1 MGAQVSR
8 QTTGSHEN
16 AISASN
22 GGLIKY
28 FNINYYKDSA
38 SSGLAKQD
46 FSQDPSK
53 FTQPLADVLTNPAL
67 MSPTVEACGFSD
79 RLKQITIGNST
90 ITTQDALNTVLA
102 YGEWP
107 EYLSDIDA
115 TSVDKPT
122 HPETSSD
129 RFYTLASV
137 EWVGTS
143 KGWWWKLP
151 DALKDMGIFG
161 QNLYYHSM
169 GRAGYI
175 IHTQCNATKFHSGAL
190 LVVLIPEHQLAY
202 AGGTKANVGYVHTH
216 PGEDGHE
223 IRDRGKGS
231 HEPDEDPFFNCNGT
245 LFGNL
250 TIFPHQIINLRT
262 NNSSTIISPY
272 INCQPMDN
280 MLKHNNLTL
289 LIVPLV
295 NLRPAPNASPSV
307 SITISVA
314 PYKSEFSGAMET
326 RFTVRAQGLPVRLP
340 SGGQQFMTTEDE
352 QSPNI
357 LPGYHSSKKI
367 HIPGK
372 ITSVLHMARVDSFM
386 PINNIDGHIGQ
397 VSIYNVTV
405 SKRASGGDGLILSIP
420 LDMSNS
426 LFSTTLLGEVL
437 NYFTNWSGSITLTF
451 MCVCDSFSTG
461 KFLIAYTPP
470 GGALPTTRKQAMLG
484 THVIWDLGL
493 QSSCT
498 MVVPWI
504 SSGFYRNTKSDE
516 HTEAGFVSLWHQ
528 TDFIATNITG
538 QGAILVTCSG
548 CPDISV
554 RMLRDTPMMKQDDV
568 LQNNDP
574 IEQFVHDTLN
584 EVIVVPNTQASGP
597 QHTTKPSAL
606 SAMEIGASSTATPES
621 TMETRYVV
629 NDNTNEE
636 AEIENFLG
644 RSAIWTHLQ
653 LENGFKKWN
662 INFQEQAHIR
672 KKFELFTYLRFDM
685 EVTIVTN
692 NHGLMQTMYV
702 PPGIKPPESKA
713 DTTWDSASNPSVFY
727 QPKSGFPRFTIP
739 FTGLASAY
747 YMFYDGYSTTS
758 REPGNTYGISPTN
771 DMGTLCF
778 RVLDGSDTAHVRVYV
793 KPKHTTAW
801 IPRPPRAV
809 QYTHTYSTNYHFKTV
824 HEGKNILK
832 DRHFIVP
839 RSNIL
844 GLQNVGP
851 SDLCV
856 HTKDAVYTC
865 AHLTQPTDKTILL
878 AYTADLQVDACDTE
892 GPDNIPTCE
901 CTVGCYYVKHLDR
914 YFPITVTSH
923 DWYEI
928 QESPYYPKHIQYNIL
943 IGEGPCKPGDCGG
956 KLLCRHGVIG
966 IVTAGGEGHV
976 AFTDLRPYS
985 CLAQHQGVVSD
996 YFTQLGGAFGEGFTH
1011 NIKEHFS
1018 NLSTSI
1024 TDKLTSKVVK
1034 WLVRIISAL
1043 TIMIRNS
1050 TDTATVLA
1058 TLALLGCQSS
1068 PWNFLKNK
1076 ICQWLDIPRP
1086 ASRQGDSWIKK
1097 FTECCNAA
1105 KGLEWVAIKIGKFI
1119 DWLKEKLLP
1128 TVQRKK
1134 ETLEQCKKLALYE
1147 EQCKGF
1153 SKSDAAAQQQLIL
1166 EVSKL
1171 KKGLD
1176 ELAPLYACENKRV
1189 SIIQKELQRMTA
1201 YHKTHRHEPVCCL
1214 IRGPPGCGKSLIT
1227 SVIARGLASEA
1238 QIYSL
1243 PPDPKYF
1250 DGYDQQKVVIMDD
1263 IGQNPD
1269 GKDLSMFCQMV
1280 STTEYVVP
1288 MASVEEKGRSFTSEY
1303 ILASTNL
1310 DSLAPPTITIPDAI
1324 RRRFFIDVDLVIISK
1339 FRNPSGLLDT
1349 AKALQPCANCPKPA
1363 CFKQCCP
1370 LLCGQA
1376 VVLQDRKSKASY
1388 PVNAI
1393 VQQLQ
1398 HENSTRKKVKDNL
1411 TAIFQGLGD
1420 TTPPGFIVDLLSA
1433 SKDPKVVEYCAEQGW
1448 IGKANSTVERDL
1460 NYVHYVL
1467 NCLGSL
1473 ILILGTIYVLYKLMC
1488 FTQGAYSGLP
1498 NPVPKRPELRK
1509 ATLQGPQHEF
1519 IRALVKRN
1527 CHILTTN
1534 RGEFN
1539 LLGIHDN
1546 CAVVPTHAECGDVV
1560 NIDGRDV
1567 KVLKQQILTN
1577 TDDVDTEI
1585 TLLWLDQ
1592 NEKFRD
1598 IRRFIPEH
1606 QQEWYNM
1613 HLATNVTKYP
1623 MLDVEVGDV
1632 VPYGQLNLSGN
1643 PTCRLMKYDYPTRPG
1658 QCGGVIMNTGNVV
1671 AIHVGGNG
1679 RVGYGAALL
1688 RKYFAVAQGE
1698 IIKKAQVKEAGL
1710 QTVNTPTKTKLQPS
1724 VFYHIFPGVKEP
1736 APLHPN
1742 DPRLETD
1749 LDQAVMAKY
1758 KGNTTV
1764 EWNDYIQTA
1773 VDHYAA
1779 QLYTLDINPEPLSLE
1794 QAVYGIEHLEPLD
1807 LTTSAGYPYATM
1819 GIRKKDIINR
1829 IDKDTTKLQQMMD
1842 LYGIDL
1848 PYITYLKDELRS
1860 PEKIKRGKTRAIEAA
1875 SINDTVQF
1883 RMIFGNLFSSFH
1895 ANPGILTGSAVGCN
1909 PDIFWSQLYAT
1920 LDGHLLAFDYTNYD
1934 GSLHPIWFKALGMVL
1949 TQLGFPGDLMSK
1961 LCKTTH
1967 IYKDQFYLV
1976 EGGMPSGICGT
1987 SIFNTMI
1994 NNIIIRTIVLETYKS
2009 IDLDKLKIVAYG
2021 DDVIAS
2027 YPYPLDSKFIAETAA
2042 KYGLTITPPDK
2053 SEQFKEVTWAN
2064 VTFLKRSFQPDQRYK
2079 FLIHPVYSMSDVYES
2094 IRWTKD
2100 PKNTQD
2106 HVRSLC
2112 QLAWHSGREK
2122 YEDFLTKIRSCNVG
2136 KQLHLPP
2143 YQSLYT
2149 QWIDEFI

>member
-16 AISASN
+16 AITATN

-46 FSQDPSK
+46 FTQDPSK
-53 FTQPLADVLTNPAL
+53 FTQPLAEVLTNPAL

-90 ITTQDALNTVLA
+90 ITTQDALHTVLA

-107 EYLSDIDA
+107 SYLSDLDA

-129 RFYTLASV
+129 RFYTLTSV
-137 EWVGTS
+137 EWNATS
-143 KGWWWKLP
+143 SGWWWKLP

-190 LVVLIPEHQLAY
+190 MVVLIPEHQLAY
-202 AGGTKANVGYVHTH
+202 AGGANASVGYKHTH
-216 PGEDGHE
+216 PGEDGHKIE
-223 IRDRGKGS
+223 KRGFDDNK
-231 HEPDEDPFFNCNGT
+231 PDEDPFFNCNGT

-295 NLRPAPNASPSV
+295 KLTPGTGASPNV
-307 SITISVA
+307 SITVSIA

-326 RFTVRAQGLPVRLP
+326 RYTVQQQGLPVRMP
-340 SGGQQFMTTEDE
+340 SGSQQFMTTEDE
-352 QSPNI
+352 QSPNM

-367 HIPGK
+367 HIPGM
-372 ITSVLHMARVDSFM
+372 ITNVLHMARVDSFM
-386 PINNIDGHIGQ
+386 PINNIRSEIGK
-397 VSIYNVTV
+397 VPIYNIPILRKTNN
-405 SKRASGGDGLILSIP
+405 DGLILSIP

-426 LFSTTLLGEVL
+426 LFATTLLGEVL

-461 KFLIAYTPP
+461 KFLLAYTPP
-470 GGALPTTRKQAMLG
+470 GGAHPANRKQAMLG
-484 THVIWDLGL
+484 VHVVWDLGL

-498 MVVPWI
+498 MVIPWI
-504 SSGFYRNTKSDE
+504 SSGFYRNTKSDD
-516 HTEAGFVSLWHQ
+516 HTEAGYVSLWYQ
-528 TDFIATNITG
+528 TDFVTTTTAG

-554 RMLRDTPMMKQDDV
+554 RMLRDTPMMKQDDDE

-584 EVIVVPNTQASGP
+584 EVVVVPNTQASGP
-597 QHTTKPSAL
+597 QHTTRPSAL

-621 TMETRYVV
+621 TLETRYVV

-636 AEIENFLG
+636 AEIEIFLG
-644 RSAIWTHLQ
+644 RSAIWTKKTLKQ
-653 LENGFKKWN
+653 GFLKWK
-662 INFQEQAHIR
+662 ISFQEQAHIR

-685 EVTIVTN
+685 EITIVIN
-692 NHGLMQTMYV
+692 NQDLMQIMYI
-702 PPGIKPPESKA
+702 PPGIAIPDGKDDNK
-713 DTTWDSASNPSVFY
+713 WDSASNPSVFY

-747 YMFYDGYSTTS
+747 YIFYDGYSKTTG
-758 REPGNTYGISPTN
+758 EPRDTYGISPTN

-778 RVLDGSDTAHVRVYV
+778 RSLEGTGNAEVRVYV

-809 QYTHTYSTNYHFKTV
+809 QYTHTYSTNYHYKKEDATL
-824 HEGKNILK
+824 E
-832 DRHFIVP
+832 DRHFIQH
-839 RSNIL
+839 REGIKI
-844 GLQNVGP
+844 LQNAGP
-851 SDLCV
+851 SDLYV
-856 HTKDAVYTC
+856 HTKDAIYTC
-865 AHLTQPTDKTILL
+865 AHLTTPNDDTILL
-878 AYTADLQVDACDTE
+878 AYTADLQVDSSETK
-892 GPDNIPTCE
+892 GPDHIPDCD
-901 CTVGCYYVKHLDR
+901 CTSGCYYVRHLDR
-914 YFPITVTSH
+914 YCPVTLTSH

-928 QESPYYPKHIQYNIL
+928 QESDYYPRHIQYNIL

-956 KLLCRHGVIG
+956 KLLCKHGVIG

-985 CLAQHQGVVSD
+985 SLSTHQGVISD
-996 YFTQLGGAFGEGFTH
+996 YFTQLGDAFGEGFTH

-1018 NLSTSI
+1018 NLSSNI
-1024 TDKLTSKVVK
+1024 TDKITGKVVK

-1050 TDTATVLA
+1050 TDTATILA

-1076 ICQWLDIPRP
+1076 ICQWLDIPKP
-1086 ASRQGDSWIKK
+1086 PSRQGDSWIKK

-1119 DWLKEKLLP
+1119 DWLKEKLIP

-1153 SKSDAAAQQQLIL
+1153 SKSDAQAQQQLII
-1166 EVSKL
+1166 EVAKL

-1176 ELAPLYACENKRV
+1176 ELAPLYASENKRATG
-1189 SIIQKELQRMTA
+1189 IQKELQRMTA

-1214 IRGPPGCGKSLIT
+1214 IRGQPGCGKSLVT
-1227 SVIARGLASEA
+1227 SIIARGLASEA
-1238 QIYSL
+1238 HVYSL

-1280 STTEYVVP
+1280 STTEFIVP
-1288 MASVEEKGRSFTSEY
+1288 MANIEEKGRSFTSEY

-1310 DSLAPPTITIPDAI
+1310 DALTPPTITIPDAI
-1324 RRRFFIDVDLVIISK
+1324 KRRFFIDVDLVIISK
-1339 FRNPSGLLDT
+1339 FRNSSGLLDT

-1376 VVLQDRKSKASY
+1376 VVLQDRRSKASY

-1411 TAIFQGLGD
+1411 EAIFQGLGD
-1420 TTPPGFIVDLLSA
+1420 PTPPGFIVDLLSA
-1433 SKDPKVVEYCAEQGW
+1433 SKNPKVIEYCVEQGW
-1448 IGKANSTVERDL
+1448 VGKANSTVERDL
-1460 NYVHYVL
+1460 NYVHYIL

-1498 NPVPKRPELRK
+1498 NPVPKKPELRK

-1527 CHILTTN
+1527 CHVLTTK

-1567 KVLKQQILTN
+1567 RVLKQQILTN

-1606 QQEWYNM
+1606 QQEWCNM
-1613 HLATNVTKYP
+1613 HLATNVTKFP
-1623 MLDVEVGDV
+1623 MLDVEVGEV
-1632 VPYGQLNLSGN
+1632 IPYGELNLSGN
-1643 PTCRLMKYDYPTRPG
+1643 PTCRLMKYNYPTRPG
-1658 QCGGVIMNTGNVV
+1658 QCGGVILNTGNVI

-1679 RVGYGAALL
+1679 KVGYGAALL

-1698 IIKKAQVKEAGL
+1698 IVKRGQTKELGL
-1710 QTVNTPTKTKLQPS
+1710 QSVNTPTKTKLQPS
-1724 VFYHIFPGVKEP
+1724 AFYHIFPGTKEP
-1736 APLHPN
+1736 APLHAS
-1742 DPRLETD
+1742 DPRLETN
-1749 LDQAVMAKY
+1749 LDQAVLSKY
-1758 KGNTTV
+1758 KGNPQV

-1779 QLYTLDINPEPLSLE
+1779 QLYTLDINPEPLTID
-1794 QAVYGIEHLEPLD
+1794 QAVYGIDNLEPLD
-1807 LTTSAGYPYATM
+1807 ITTSAGYPYATM
-1819 GIRKKDIINR
+1819 GIRKKDIVNR
-1829 IDKDTTKLQQMMD
+1829 VEKSTTRLQEMMD

-1860 PEKIKRGKTRAIEAA
+1860 PEKIRKGKTRAIEAA
-1875 SINDTVQF
+1875 SLNDTVHF
-1883 RMIFGNLFSSFH
+1883 RMLFGNLFSTFH

-1920 LDGHLLAFDYTNYD
+1920 LDGHLLAFDYSNYD
-1934 GSLHPIWFKALGMVL
+1934 GSLHPIWFKALGKVL
-1949 TQLGFPGDLMSK
+1949 TSLGFPGNLMDR
-1961 LCKTTH
+1961 LCNTTH
-1967 IYKDQFYLV
+1967 IYRDQVYLV

-1987 SIFNTMI
+1987 SIFNTMM

-2027 YPYPLDSKFIAETAA
+2027 YPYPLDPTHIAKTAA
-2042 KYGLTITPPDK
+2042 KYGLNITPPDK
-2053 SEQFKEVTWAN
+2053 SDKFQEVTWDN
-2064 VTFLKRSFQPDQRYK
+2064 VTFLKRAFKPDEKYK
-2079 FLIHPVYSMSDVYES
+2079 FLIHPVYSMADVYES

-2112 QLAWHSGREK
+2112 LLAWHNGKEK
-2122 YEDFLTKIRSCNVG
+2122 YEEFLIKVRSCHVG
-2136 KQLHLPP
+2136 KQLYLPP

-2149 QWIDEFI
+2149 QWLDEFI

>member
-16 AISASN
+16 AITANN

-67 MSPTVEACGFSD
+67 MSPSVEACGFSD

-107 EYLSDIDA
+107 EYLADIDA

-137 EWVGTS
+137 DWVSTS

-202 AGGTKANVGYVHTH
+202 AGGTKANVGYTHTH
-216 PGEDGHE
+216 PGERGHE
-223 IRDRGKGS
+223 IRDQGRDNNR
-231 HEPDEDPFFNCNGT
+231 PDEDPFFNCNGT

-262 NNSSTIISPY
+262 NNSSTIITPY

-307 SITISVA
+307 AITISVA

-326 RFTVRAQGLPVRLP
+326 RFTVQTQGLPVRMP
-340 SGGQQFMTTEDE
+340 SGAQQFMTTEDE

-386 PINNIDGHIGQ
+386 PINNVESEIGK

-405 SKRASGGDGLILSIP
+405 TKKAPNSDGLILSIP

-426 LFSTTLLGEVL
+426 LFSTTLLGEIL

-461 KFLIAYTPP
+461 KFLLAYTPP
-470 GGALPTTRKQAMLG
+470 GGAHPKTRKEAMLG
-484 THVIWDLGL
+484 VHVIWDLGL

-504 SSGFYRNTKSDE
+504 SSGFYRNTKSDN

-528 TDFIATNITG
+528 TDFIATTTTG

-554 RMLRDTPMMKQDDV
+554 RMLRDTPMMKQEDT

-574 IEQFVHDTLN
+574 VEQFIHDTLN
-584 EVIVVPNTQASGP
+584 EVVVVPNTQASGP

-636 AEIENFLG
+636 AEIEIFLG
-644 RSAIWTHLQ
+644 RSAIWTHIQ
-653 LENGFKKWN
+653 LKNGFEKWN

-702 PPGIKPPESKA
+702 PPGIDPPKTKTDNA
-713 DTTWDSASNPSVFY
+713 WDSASNPSVFY

-758 REPGNTYGISPTN
+758 TQPENTYGISPTN

-778 RVLDGSDTAHVRVYV
+778 RVLDGADDAIVKVYI

-809 QYTHTYSTNYHFKTV
+809 QYTHTYSTNYHYRTGT
-824 HEGKNILK
+824 EGNYTLKN
-832 DRHFIVP
+832 RHFIQH
-839 RSNIL
+839 RNNIK

-851 SDLCV
+851 SDLHV
-856 HTKDAVYTC
+856 HTKDAIYTC
-865 AHLTQPTDKTILL
+865 AHLTQPSDRTILL
-878 AYTADLQVDACDTE
+878 AYTADLQVDACTAQ
-892 GPDNIPTCE
+892 GPDRIPTCD

-914 YFPITVTSH
+914 YFPVTVTAH

-928 QESPYYPKHIQYNIL
+928 QESQYYPKHIQYNIL

-956 KLLCRHGVIG
+956 KLLCKHGVIG
-966 IVTAGGEGHV
+966 IITAGGEGHV

-985 CLAQHQGVVSD
+985 CLAQQQGVVSD

-1011 NIKEHFS
+1011 NIREHFT

-1050 TDTATVLA
+1050 SDTATVLA

-1086 ASRQGDSWIKK
+1086 ASKQGDSWIKK

-1153 SKSDAAAQQQLIL
+1153 SKSDAQAQQQLIL
-1166 EVSKL
+1166 EVAKL

-1189 SIIQKELQRMTA
+1189 SMIQKELQRMTA

-1227 SVIARGLASEA
+1227 SVIARGLTSEA

-1243 PPDPKYF
+1243 PPDPQYF

-1280 STTEYVVP
+1280 STTEYIVP

-1310 DSLAPPTITIPDAI
+1310 DSLAPPTITIPEAI
-1324 RRRFFIDVDLVIISK
+1324 KRRFFIDVDLVIISK
-1339 FRNPSGLLDT
+1339 FRNANGLLDT
-1349 AKALQPCANCPKPA
+1349 AKALQPCTNCPKPA

-1376 VVLQDRKSKASY
+1376 VVLQDRRSKANY

-1398 HENSTRKKVKDNL
+1398 HENSTRRKVKDNL

-1420 TTPPGFIVDLLSA
+1420 PTPPGFIVDLLSA
-1433 SKDPKVVEYCAEQGW
+1433 SKDPKVVEYCVEQGW
-1448 IGKANSTVERDL
+1448 IGKANTSVERDL

-1498 NPVPKRPELRK
+1498 SPVPKKPELRK

-1519 IRALVKRN
+1519 IRALIKRN
-1527 CHILTTN
+1527 CHVLTTN

-1546 CAVVPTHAECGDVV
+1546 CAVVPTHAECGDIV
-1560 NIDGRDV
+1560 NIDGRDI

-1577 TDDVDTEI
+1577 TDDIDTEI

-1698 IIKKAQVKEAGL
+1698 ITKKTQVKEMGL

-1724 VFYHIFPGVKEP
+1724 VFYDIFPGVKEP
-1736 APLHPN
+1736 APLHTN

-1749 LDQAVMAKY
+1749 LDQAIMAKY
-1758 KGNTTV
+1758 KGNLEV

-1779 QLYTLDINPEPLSLE
+1779 QLYTLDINPEPLTLE

-1819 GIRKKDIINR
+1819 GIRKKDIVNR
-1829 IDKDTTKLQQMMD
+1829 TNRDTTKLQQMMD

-1934 GSLHPIWFKALGMVL
+1934 GSLHPIWFKALGKVL
-1949 TQLGFPGDLMSK
+1949 TQLGFPGNLMDK

-1967 IYKDQFYLV
+1967 IYKDQCYLV

-1994 NNIIIRTIVLETYKS
+1994 NNIIIRTLVLETYKS

-2027 YPYPLDSKFIAETAA
+2027 YPYPLDSKFIAETAGR
-2042 KYGLTITPPDK
+2042 YGLTITPPDK
-2053 SEQFKEVTWAN
+2053 SDEFKEVSGSN
-2064 VTFLKRSFQPDQRYK
+2064 VTFLKRGFQPDQRYK
-2079 FLIHPVYSMSDVYES
+2079 FLIHPVYSMFDVYES

-2112 QLAWHSGREK
+2112 LLAWHSGQEK
-2122 YEDFLTKIRSCNVG
+2122 YEDFLGKVGSCNVG
-2136 KQLHLPP
+2136 KQLYLPP